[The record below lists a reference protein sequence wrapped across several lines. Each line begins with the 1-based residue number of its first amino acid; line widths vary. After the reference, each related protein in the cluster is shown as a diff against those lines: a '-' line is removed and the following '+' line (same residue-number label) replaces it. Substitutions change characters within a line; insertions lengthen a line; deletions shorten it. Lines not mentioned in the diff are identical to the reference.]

1 MIRAHGSRAGV
12 TLLEL
17 LIAVTLLSALSLGI
31 LLSLRVGLNA
41 MEKTNARF
49 LANRRVLGAQR
60 ILEQEL
66 ANLMPVSALCMPPAG
81 PPGPSIRFFQGEPD
95 SMRFATSYSIQGAAR
110 GAPVIAELHI
120 IPGENG
126 VGVRLIVN
134 EIPWTGP
141 LASGATCMGVV
152 FDPVFNRPV
161 VRFRPIETGPHSFVL
176 ADRLATCHFLYREP
190 VALDQPEQWVDRW
203 VRLGEWPTA
212 VRVEMTPLAADAS
225 RLPLLPVTVP
235 IRVNRD
241 PNYNY
246 ATW

>member
-1 MIRAHGSRAGV
+1 MMRIRSSRAGV

-17 LIAVTLLSALSLGI
+17 LIAVTLLSALSVGI

-66 ANLMPVSALCMPPAG
+66 ANLMPASALCLPPTG
-81 PPGPSIRFFQGEPD
+81 PPGPSIRFFQGDPD
-95 SMRFATSYSIQGAAR
+95 SMRFVTSYSIQGAAR
-110 GAPVIAELHI
+110 GVPVIAELHI
-120 IPGENG
+120 LPGENG
-126 VGVRLIVN
+126 VGVRLVVN

-141 LASGATCMGVV
+141 LASGATCMGMIL
-152 FDPVFNRPV
+152 DPVSNRPL
-161 VRFRPIETGPHSFVL
+161 VRFRPIETGPNSFVL
-176 ADRLATCHFLYREP
+176 ADRLATCRFLYREP
-190 VALDQPEQWVDRW
+190 VAVDQPEQWVDRW
-203 VRLGEWPTA
+203 IRLEEWPTA
-212 VRVEMTPLAADAS
+212 IRVEMTPLDSDAS

-235 IRVNRD
+235 VRVNRD
-241 PNYNY
+241 PNYSY